1 MSIPHPEFGIA
12 LYVVSM
18 PFRASAWSV
27 HPAFVQ
33 SFRIEA
39 VVWSGSPCLYSV
51 CPASR
56 RLLSAHPI
64 PSQVLMANV
73 DSSAMFIV
81 AVVPA
86 SFHRVIFARC
96 RFRRRRR
103 PRFCSLH
110 FSAGR
115 SRPGRSVVVQLMSD
129 PRVPGRQRRLAPPS
143 ASSRHAF
150 LRCVRCMMGMGVS
163 EERGRGASSLSS
175 FRYRFSLSLSL
186 SLSIFLSPFI
196 LSLSLSLSLPIPLF
210 LSLSLSL
217 VSLLLFPLFPIQ
229 LPLSYSVAH
238 LALYSFNWDS
248 VALYSAIFFVFAVA
262 QVVSEQDVL
271 LYYNS
276 RVLHEVLGD
285 VDLWL
290 CG

>member
-56 RLLSAHPI
+56 MLLSAHPI

-110 FSAGR
+110 VSAGR

-129 PRVPGRQRRLAPPS
+129 PRGPGRQRRLAPPS

-150 LRCVRCMMGMGVS
+150 LRCVRCMMGG
-163 EERGRGASSLSS
+163 GG
-175 FRYRFSLSLSL
+175 
-186 SLSIFLSPFI
+186 
-196 LSLSLSLSLPIPLF
+196 
-210 LSLSLSL
+210 
-217 VSLLLFPLFPIQ
+217 Q
-229 LPLSYSVAH
+229 
-238 LALYSFNWDS
+238 
-248 VALYSAIFFVFAVA
+248 
-262 QVVSEQDVL
+262 
-271 LYYNS
+271 
-276 RVLHEVLGD
+276 
-285 VDLWL
+285 
-290 CG
+290 

>member
-115 SRPGRSVVVQLMSD
+115 SRAGRSAAVQLTSD
-129 PRVPGRQRRLAPPS
+129 PRGPGRQRRLAPPS

-150 LRCVRCMMGMGVS
+150 LRCVRCMMGG
-163 EERGRGASSLSS
+163 GG
-175 FRYRFSLSLSL
+175 
-186 SLSIFLSPFI
+186 
-196 LSLSLSLSLPIPLF
+196 
-210 LSLSLSL
+210 
-217 VSLLLFPLFPIQ
+217 Q
-229 LPLSYSVAH
+229 
-238 LALYSFNWDS
+238 
-248 VALYSAIFFVFAVA
+248 
-262 QVVSEQDVL
+262 
-271 LYYNS
+271 
-276 RVLHEVLGD
+276 
-285 VDLWL
+285 
-290 CG
+290 